1 MKKKMDTFGVGFYLR
16 TYKKNLDGTTPIYAR
31 ITVNGK
37 RVDMAVKRTIDPAN
51 WNPGK
56 GMAKGSREEL
66 AKLNNY
72 LEELRSLIVECYQ
85 ELKLQRKTI
94 TAQLIK
100 NRITNGY
107 DDEHTLTKM
116 IAHHHKMQK
125 DILAEGTMKNYYTTE
140 RYILKFIQVN
150 YNRKDLCLSELDYD
164 FILNFEL
171 FLRRIGKKDNLK
183 PLNNNGIMKHIER
196 LRKIVTMAV
205 TLGWLEKD
213 PFVNFKRRLDAVH
226 RQYLTRD
233 ELAKIEALELTVDPL
248 IKARDLFVFSC
259 YTGLSYIDVMQLA
272 PAAIEKGL
280 DGRDW
285 IVAYR
290 QKTTTGVKIPLLSKA
305 RQVIDRYIGR
315 PDLIA
320 DNSLLPKMSNQ
331 KVNLYL
337 KEVARLCNIQKPLT
351 FHIARHTFATA
362 ITLSNGVSMESVSK
376 MLGHTKLSTTQIYAK
391 VIESKLSEDMMNLEK
406 KLSKV

>member
-1 MKKKMDTFGVGFYLR
+1 MTDTFGVGFYLR
-16 TYKKNLDGTTPIYAR
+16 KQKVNNDGTMPIYAR

-56 GMAKGSREEL
+56 GMAKGNREQM

-100 NRITNGY
+100 NRITPGY
-107 DDEHTLTKM
+107 DDEHTLAKM
-116 IAHHHKMQK
+116 IAYHHKMQI

-140 RYILKFIQVN
+140 RYLLKFMQEH
-150 YNRKDLCLSELDYD
+150 YNRKDLYMSELNYD

-171 FLRRIGKKDNLK
+171 FLRKIGKKDKLK
-183 PLNNNGIMKHIER
+183 PLNNNGIMKHLER

-205 TLGWLEKD
+205 TMGWIEKD
-213 PFVNFKRRLDAVH
+213 PFANYKRRLDSVH

-233 ELAKIEALELTVDPL
+233 ELARIENLELTVEPL

-259 YTGLSYIDVMQLA
+259 YTGLSYIDVMQLG
-272 PAAIEKGL
+272 PKAIEKGL

-290 QKTTTGVKIPLLSKA
+290 QKTTTGVKIPLLSRA
-305 RQVIDRYIGR
+305 RQLVQKYIGR
-315 PDLIA
+315 PDIVA
-320 DNSLLPKMSNQ
+320 DDSVLPKMTNQ
-331 KVNLYL
+331 RVNLYL
-337 KEVARLCNIQKPLT
+337 KEIARLCKINKPLT

-362 ITLSNGVSMESVSK
+362 ITLSNGVPMESVSK

-391 VIESKLSEDMMNLEK
+391 VIEEKLSADMKDLEARLAK
-406 KLSKV
+406 ID